1 MMLKLLGCVM
11 LISTGGFA
19 AFQAAALEKKKLSV
33 TEGWLELLFYIR
45 TRIDC
50 HLTPIEQIFEEVTQ
64 GSGHDTQEGFLCLE
78 GTNRC
83 NVSSCPERAEQS
95 TGKTEPPLTA
105 GPT

>member
-1 MMLKLLGCVM
+1 MEVSREKIAYSDCNLRKCLSEIQELCVI
-11 LISTGGFA
+11 IS
-19 AFQAAALEKKKLSV
+19 K
-33 TEGWLELLFYIR
+33 
-45 TRIDC
+45 
-50 HLTPIEQIFEEVTQ
+50 TPGHEQVCSRVTQ